1 MGGFRRVWMFS
12 ALYNFGRVESVST
25 EALGVPGKRIFRI
38 LIDTAAAA
46 ATLWVEKEQL
56 YGVGMALKKMNGT
69 ERPKKKAAGVGEEAE
84 TSTLEDS
91 EILTGNAV
99 ENLEFKVSRLALA
112 FGPGEDH
119 ITLFFNDERDEEVAE
134 RAEEKPEEG
143 EYGDEEEK
151 EEPPPPK
158 LQVSLTRLQSEELV
172 RESLEACSS
181 GRGVDALSRN
191 ALVATGKVD
200 PNRNGHFHH

>member
-1 MGGFRRVWMFS
+1 MFS
-12 ALYNFGRVESVST
+12 AHYNFGRVESFSA

-38 LIDTAAAA
+38 LIDTPPAA

-56 YGVGMALKKMNGT
+56 YGVGMALKKMNET
-69 ERPKKKAAGVGEEAE
+69 ERPKKEEDAGAGEAAE
-84 TSTLEDS
+84 TGVLDNPD
-91 EILTGNAV
+91 ILAGNTG

-112 FGPGEDH
+112 FGPGEDY
-119 ITLFFNDERDEEVAE
+119 ITLFFNDERDEEEGVTE
-134 RAEEKPEEG
+134 RAEGEPAEG
-143 EYGDEEEK
+143 EYGEEEEK
-151 EEPPPPK
+151 EEAPPPK
-158 LQVSLTRLQSEELV
+158 LQVSLTRLQCEEFV

-200 PNRNGHFHH
+200 PNRNGYFHH

>member
-1 MGGFRRVWMFS
+1 
-12 ALYNFGRVESVST
+12 
-25 EALGVPGKRIFRI
+25 
-38 LIDTAAAA
+38 AAAA

-56 YGVGMALKKMNGT
+56 YGVGMALKKMNET
-69 ERPKKKAAGVGEEAE
+69 ERPKKEGGAGAGEEAE
-84 TSTLEDS
+84 TGILDDT
-91 EILTGNAV
+91 EILAGNAG

-112 FGPGEDH
+112 FGPGEEY
-119 ITLFFNDERDEEVAE
+119 ITLFFNDERDEEEVTE
-134 RAEEKPEEG
+134 RAEEEPEEE

-151 EEPPPPK
+151 EEGPPPK
-158 LQVSLTRLQSEELV
+158 LQVSLARLQSEEFV